1 MHLLV
6 VVSTLAGVH
15 ALQLTTTRFTK
26 HSFQSR
32 PTQVTLFSSP
42 ERMEKDKITPLGVD
56 KKANPEQDSADYNK
70 MKEPAQ
76 NAGPTKDAFAN
87 YVDFGDEFDGGDG
100 QMGVAGDGNKGLE
113 KIGRDTQATV
123 VSTKSRD
130 RSAKNAWGTST
141 GYAEELVAKGV
152 DTARAQQFE
161 NYQNQM
167 NLNNVRKEANKL
179 SEDNVSEDTPDEDWR
194 TMAKFGVERL
204 QDFSLEETFG
214 PVAPDPANLEED
226 IVLQAIP
233 QGISAKTVLLR
244 NPFMGF
250 ADFRAA
256 LSDDTPLSITV
267 EPTEGNI
274 GKNFDTEIVVKF
286 SPEVIGEVE
295 GYLVIDT
302 EDIKKTYKLIGKT
315 S

>member
-1 MHLLV
+1 MHMHLLV

-214 PVAPDPANLEED
+214 PVGESCERAQRVKLRAVPGRRLWERTSEKK
-226 IVLQAIP
+226 LTQP
-233 QGISAKTVLLR
+233 QTQSAR
-244 NPFMGF
+244 PCQPRGGHSFAGNP
-250 ADFRAA
+250 
-256 LSDDTPLSITV
+256 P
-267 EPTEGNI
+267 
-274 GKNFDTEIVVKF
+274 
-286 SPEVIGEVE
+286 
-295 GYLVIDT
+295 GY
-302 EDIKKTYKLIGKT
+302 
-315 S
+315 